1 MLLHHALFSILL
13 ATLFSASH
21 ANEVVRDEVV
31 FFHTDAL
38 GSAIAAVDESGN
50 QCWTE
55 RYTPYGDKT
64 VNEDSASR
72 IGCGIIG
79 AERGYTGHTDDD
91 STGLVYMQQRY
102 YDPTMGRFL
111 SVDPAGV
118 DADDPRTFNRYSYAA
133 NNPYKYIDPDGRI
146 FIFAL
151 VPISLKALDI
161 AITAAEVTAAVQSGG
176 ATAAAGV
183 VAESVATSLV
193 PIPGA
198 NAIRKLAKSV
208 TNVPKGGPTKVR
220 RFMSK
225 SEMKTLKKEGVNF
238 DTKAG
243 NGIPTTTTNFT
254 PKNQDVARGR
264 TGAPNAQYQVD
275 LDVTGLPQGA
285 PKTTKSSLPEYT
297 IKGDLSPDRIINIQK
312 VPK

>member
-1 MLLHHALFSILL
+1 MIKSKFFTLLHHALFSILL

-146 FIFAL
+146 FILAL
-151 VPISLKALDI
+151 VPVALKALDI
-161 AITAAEVTAAVQSGG
+161 AITTAEVTAAVQSGG

-208 TNVPKGGPTKVR
+208 TNVPEGVVYRRTDVSGNIAVYGGQA
-220 RFMSK
+220 K
-225 SEMKTLKKEGVNF
+225 SEKRFLERQ
-238 DTKAG
+238 AEH
-243 NGIPTTTTNFT
+243 
-254 PKNQDVARGR
+254 AR
-264 TGAPNAQYQVD
+264 AN
-275 LDVTGLPQGA
+275 
-285 PKTTKSSLPEYT
+285 
-297 IKGDLSPDRIINIQK
+297 PDADFEFEIVSNS
-312 VPK
+312 